1 MSSSEPVNPKQNDT
15 PSSVISKLI
24 SEIKQSIETRVDLF
38 KTEIK
43 QKLPRL
49 RSALLLGVTGGVFL
63 AMAYLFFPI
72 AAVVLIASAFPQNPY
87 RWLFGFFTVGI
98 LTVGFGAIGAFVSRS
113 TLNLR
118 SILPKRTLGVLKDDR
133 DWVAS
138 EIRRHKS

>member
-63 AMAYLFFPI
+63 AMAYLFFAI
-72 AAVVLIASAFPQNPY
+72 AAVVLIASAFSQNPY
-87 RWLFGFFTVGI
+87 RWFFGFFTVGI

-113 TLNLR
+113 ELNLR